1 MPKQQN
7 LTVVGFTQL
16 LQAPYWRWAAD
27 DPEADAL
34 LDGRAEPLLSFLVQK
49 LEDAGCKLS
58 AAYGIIHDK
67 DVYPDHLGLK
77 PRHIH
82 GIIRFE
88 SRKDS
93 ATLSEIASTL
103 GIEPQYV
110 EKPKSGRYS
119 FDNMLS
125 YLIHAKYLDKHQY
138 SPMEVVTVRGED
150 YLHIYDRQN
159 AAWKKGAV
167 KIQRQNSSELLEI
180 LKAKIINEKI
190 TKEQIL
196 LTNDW
201 FSVYAPHASEVD
213 AVFDAVAARK
223 AMREAQALRSGEF
236 KTLVVYVWGASGS
249 GKTKLVNS
257 LVSEIQGWVSGSGS
271 QWSLYRAATG
281 NAMDDWD
288 GEQIV
293 FLDDLRG
300 NSLESSDWLLLLDP
314 HNASPARA
322 RYHNKAVVAPRVIF
336 LTATV
341 KPERYFYY
349 TKNKG
354 EVTEALDQFIRRVA
368 VQIHVSDHGA
378 GREPSYDFGVTTR
391 LDSPRKIEFTS
402 RGFRGDTYTD
412 VVLHFGVAESTT
424 CNRSQIMTLMA
435 RKVHEFSPHTFQK
448 MSQEFREVLR
458 AHWDNRET
466 WAEGWGE
473 PRAVRKQARR
483 MREET
488 ERARRH
494 DAAERAVARK
504 ADAAREE
511 NQKMWGVINAVE
523 CDLERE
529 RKRERERERELEE
542 LAAMWRAGRNLAS
555 NPDAP
560 DAPDPL
566 DEFINRK

>member
-1 MPKQQN
+1 MSAPQHP
-7 LTVVGFTQL
+7 LLVGVTQFL
-16 LQAPYWRWAAD
+16 DAPYWRWAAD
-27 DPEADAL
+27 DPEAAAL
-34 LDGRAEPLLSFLVQK
+34 LDGHAAPLLEYLAQK
-49 LEDAGCKLS
+49 LEDAGCKIS
-58 AAYGIIHDK
+58 AMYGIVHDQ
-67 DVYPDHLGLK
+67 DLYPDHLGLK

-138 SPMEVVTVRGED
+138 SPMEVATVRGED

-201 FSVYAPHASEVD
+201 FSVYAPHASEID

-223 AMREAQALRSGEF
+223 AVQEAQALRSGEF
-236 KTLVVYVWGASGS
+236 KTLVVYIWGASGS
-249 GKTKLVNS
+249 GKTKLVNG
-257 LVSEIQGWVSGSGS
+257 LISEIQSWVSGSGS
-271 QWSLYRAATG
+271 SWGCYRAATG
-281 NAMDDWD
+281 NSLDDWN
-288 GEQIV
+288 GEEIL

-300 NSLESSDWLLLLDP
+300 NAMEAADWLLLLDAY
-314 HNASPARA
+314 NASPARA
-322 RYHNKAVVAPRVIF
+322 RYHNKQVIAPRIIF
-336 LTATV
+336 LTATIA
-341 KPERYFYY
+341 PERYFYY

-354 EVTEALDQFIRRVA
+354 EVSESLDQFLRRLA
-368 VQIHVSDHGA
+368 VQIHVSGRGS

-412 VVLHFGVAESTT
+412 VDLHFGVAESTT

-435 RKVHEFSPHTFQK
+435 RKVCEFSPLAFKK
-448 MSQEFREVLR
+448 MSEEFRNVLR
-458 AHWDNRET
+458 AHWDNRDT
-466 WAEGWGE
+466 WAAGWGE
-473 PRAVRKQARR
+473 PRTVREQAQR
-483 MREET
+483 MHEEKDRE
-488 ERARRH
+488 RRH
-494 DAAERAVARK
+494 DAAERVVARK
-504 ADAAREE
+504 ADAEHEKNRT
-511 NQKMWGVINAVE
+511 MWGVINAVE
-523 CDLERE
+523 LDLE
-529 RKRERERERELEE
+529 RKREKERARERELEA
-542 LAAMWRAGRNLAS
+542 LAAMWRAGRNP
-555 NPDAP
+555 NP